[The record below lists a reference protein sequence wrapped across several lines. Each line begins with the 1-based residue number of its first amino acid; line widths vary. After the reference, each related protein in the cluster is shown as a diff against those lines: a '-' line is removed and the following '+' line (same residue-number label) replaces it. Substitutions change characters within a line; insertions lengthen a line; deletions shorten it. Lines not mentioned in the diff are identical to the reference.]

1 MKKFLRKHMP
11 GKIKVLM
18 LYFFKKKSEFFE
30 KNLFKCIL
38 FNYIKILNKK
48 RLSSIKKK
56 NKLRVVFLSLDRAI
70 WKVDPVFKKM
80 LDDPYFEPVILV
92 CPYVQYGKERMFEGL
107 KAAYEYF
114 DSKGYPVIS
123 SYNEQNDTWV
133 QLEELKPNILFFT
146 NPHNITRPEYY
157 EEAYRKYLSVYVP
170 YYFMATDH
178 AGNANELYN
187 TRFLLAMFK
196 VFWPSEY
203 HKSCQNN
210 YSINKAT
217 NGISVGYSATE
228 CFSNEGFK
236 NPNVWKHQLSA
247 RKKIIFAPHHTIEGN
262 KKSLSS
268 FLLLADFMKELAV
281 KYSDSVQ
288 WSFKPHP
295 ILKSK
300 LYQHNDWGIEKTE
313 RYYQFWQKN
322 EYTQLDDGEYEDLFY
337 FSDAI
342 IHDSSSFIAEYVFTG
357 KPALYL
363 MAPDKVNAVVN
374 DFGKMFLSHYCISDK
389 QEDIIQFIEN
399 VIIGKAVAQDDIKLR
414 NYINHYYVERK
425 PSELIIEEIKRPILV
440 NYEK

>member
-1 MKKFLRKHMP
+1 MINHIKKLLPKSIKTKLLPIKAKLVDNPKKRKLFLYMQNKHQELLQEIK
-11 GKIKVLM
+11 GKEKIKV
-18 LYFFKKKSEFFE
+18 
-30 KNLFKCIL
+30 
-38 FNYIKILNKK
+38 
-48 RLSSIKKK
+48 
-56 NKLRVVFLSLDRAI
+56 VFLAI
-70 WKVDPVFKKM
+70 HKSVWKVDPVFKKM
-80 LDDPYFEPVILV
+80 LDDPYFEPVILI
-92 CPYVQYGKERMFEGL
+92 CPYVQYGKERMLEDL

-123 SYNEQNDTWV
+123 SYNEQNGTWV
-133 QLEELKPNILFFT
+133 QLEDLKPDILFFT
-146 NPHNITRPEYY
+146 NPHNLTRPEYY
-157 EEAYRKYLSVYVP
+157 EEAYKKYLSLYVP
-170 YYFMATDH
+170 YYFMTTDH
-178 AGNANELYN
+178 AGDADGLYN

-217 NGISVGYSATE
+217 NGVGVGYSATE
-228 CFSNEGFK
+228 CFSSEGFK

-262 KKSLSS
+262 EKSLSS

-313 RYYQFWQKN
+313 RYYQFWQEN
-322 EYTQLDDGEYEDLFY
+322 EYTQLDEGEYEDLFY

-363 MAPDKVNAVVN
+363 MAPDKVNTVVN
-374 DFGKMFLSHYCISDK
+374 DFGKMFLLHYRISDK

-399 VIIGKAVAQDDIKLR
+399 VIIGKADAQDNIQLK